1 MNKIAT
7 ILGKQMDAER
17 FSKLYAE
24 RKTFFNKTYIRP
36 NDGKTIFS
44 SFLPKNEVHQLIFKL
59 LMCFRWHSIL
69 LMMSRKKKP

>member
-36 NDGKTIFS
+36 NDGKTIFPPS
-44 SFLPKNEVHQLIFKL
+44 S
-59 LMCFRWHSIL
+59 
-69 LMMSRKKKP
+69 